1 MTMARSLRIQA
12 IIYANPDHY
21 PPVVNGARV
30 MAKAGV
36 RLDILGREYAGL
48 LGADYS
54 VSYPSQTRVLRARAA
69 LGPSWLQY
77 GMFLNEALHR
87 ANRDVDLFL
96 GYDMHGFLAARLLAT
111 LCRRPLVYHCLDYTQ
126 SGTAA
131 SLGARWVKAFEQ
143 RFARSAAVVI
153 VPDRER
159 GRVMSEELRLISPP
173 HTVANAPMH
182 RYNLPGLALVEALTA
197 QGKRFNRIVL
207 RQGRIGP
214 GHGIEATLRSIPL
227 WNTREWGLVVMGPSE
242 PDYARSLALLAVELG
257 VDSQFAILPF
267 VPYEK
272 LPEYTPGAHV
282 GHALYQPIHFNHLY
296 PTTASNKIM
305 EYMAAGLPL
314 LVSDR
319 PGLRVFVDKYK
330 CGLTADEGSPGSI
343 AAAVNTLLGD
353 PDLASRLG
361 AAGARAFEEEFN
373 YELQFTPVLKAFESL
388 CCGSERNGS

>member
-30 MAKAGV
+30 MARAGV

-48 LGADYS
+48 LGTDYS

-77 GMFLNEALHR
+77 GMFLKEALHR

-159 GRVMSEELRLISPP
+159 GRVMSEELRLASPP
-173 HTVANAPMH
+173 HTVANAPIH

-214 GHGIEATLRSIPL
+214 GHGIEATLRSIPTPRC
-227 WNTREWGLVVMGPSE
+227 WHYRTRTRKIATRSNCIITWPSPSTGRGWMPWRSGLGGAVGRPTSNAALN
-242 PDYARSLALLAVELG
+242 PDR
-257 VDSQFAILPF
+257 
-267 VPYEK
+267 
-272 LPEYTPGAHV
+272 
-282 GHALYQPIHFNHLY
+282 
-296 PTTASNKIM
+296 
-305 EYMAAGLPL
+305 
-314 LVSDR
+314 
-319 PGLRVFVDKYK
+319 
-330 CGLTADEGSPGSI
+330 
-343 AAAVNTLLGD
+343 
-353 PDLASRLG
+353 
-361 AAGARAFEEEFN
+361 
-373 YELQFTPVLKAFESL
+373 
-388 CCGSERNGS
+388 